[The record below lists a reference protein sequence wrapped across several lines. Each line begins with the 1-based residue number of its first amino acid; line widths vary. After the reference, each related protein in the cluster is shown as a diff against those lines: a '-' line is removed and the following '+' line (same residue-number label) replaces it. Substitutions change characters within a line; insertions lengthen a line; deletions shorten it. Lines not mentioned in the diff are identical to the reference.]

1 MKETAV
7 KFEHVKKYF
16 VKSQG
21 LFSRTV
27 LKAVDDV
34 SFEIKK
40 GEILAVVGESGCGK
54 STLAKMLCKIHDVTE
69 GKIYV
74 DGEEIT
80 TRMSKQQM
88 QRFRSKVQMIFQDP
102 FGSLNP
108 AHKASYIVG
117 RAVEIHNPHISKKEI
132 KQRVIELFETVG
144 LTPAT
149 DFMEKHPNQLSGG
162 QRQRIVIARALA
174 VEPSIMVADEPTSML
189 DVSIGIEI
197 MNLMM
202 ELKEKKKLTYM
213 YITHNLAS
221 ARYMADRIAVIYAG
235 NCVEQGDIEA
245 VLEQP
250 LHPYTIL
257 LLNSTPEP
265 FREEQFEIHASE
277 DLPDLTGSMQMC
289 PFSTRCPKVM
299 DRCKR
304 EKPGIYQ
311 VGTREVKCFLYENI
325 KSEDK
330 MKLDVSIYREENHE
344 GNYGDV

>member
-289 PFSTRCPKVM
+289 PFSTRCPKVT

>member
-265 FREEQFEIHASE
+265 FREEQFEIHALE

-325 KSEDK
+325 KSEEK

>member
-1 MKETAV
+1 MKDAAV
-7 KFEHVKKYF
+7 RFEHVKKYF
-16 VKSQG
+16 MKSSG
-21 LFSRTV
+21 LFGHTT
-27 LKAVDDV
+27 LKAVDDI

-74 DGEEIT
+74 DGKEIT
-80 TRMSKQQM
+80 GHMSKQEM
-88 QRFRSKVQMIFQDP
+88 QEFRSNVQMIFQDP

-108 AHKASYIVG
+108 AHKVSYIVG
-117 RAVEIHNPHISKKEI
+117 RAVEIHNPHMNKKEV

-144 LTPAT
+144 LTPAV

-235 NCVEQGDIEA
+235 NCVEQGNIEE
-245 VLEQP
+245 VLEKP

-277 DLPDLTGSMQMC
+277 ELPDLTGPMQMC
-289 PFSTRCPKVM
+289 PFSSR
-299 DRCKR
+299 
-304 EKPGIYQ
+304 
-311 VGTREVKCFLYENI
+311 
-325 KSEDK
+325 
-330 MKLDVSIYREENHE
+330 
-344 GNYGDV
+344 

>member
-221 ARYMADRIAVIYAG
+221 ARYMADRIAIIYAG

-289 PFSTRCPKVM
+289 PFSTRCPKVT
-299 DRCKR
+299 DRCRR